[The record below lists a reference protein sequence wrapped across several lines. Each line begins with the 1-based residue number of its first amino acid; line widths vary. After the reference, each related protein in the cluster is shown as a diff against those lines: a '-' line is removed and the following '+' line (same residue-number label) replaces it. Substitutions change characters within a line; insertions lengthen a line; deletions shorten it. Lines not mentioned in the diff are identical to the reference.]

1 MLMHMGVLVIENQ
14 FSLALLIE
22 GGILQLLDP
31 FSLQA
36 YCALKLPYNYSIYDF
51 AVHSNTLYGYGR
63 RQMYMAELDYEA
75 KGCRS
80 MFCEIPAVYER
91 HRESIVVRRKI
102 NQGLFSRERN
112 IS

>member
-1 MLMHMGVLVIENQ
+1 MLMHMGVLVIQNQ
-14 FSLALLIE
+14 FSLVLLVE

-36 YCALKLPYNYSIYDF
+36 YCALRLPYNYSIYDF

-75 KGCRS
+75 KGSRS
-80 MFCEIPAVYER
+80 MFYEIPAVYER
-91 HRESIVVRRKI
+91 HR
-102 NQGLFSRERN
+102 
-112 IS
+112 